1 MKNSHEITNKIIH
14 RITNTYTSD
23 FELLDTE
30 KSDEY
35 YQKENK
41 LLKAISYNK
50 YGVAVS
56 ETLLYY
62 ESENTIVYQDK
73 SYDGDNETVSYCE
86 ETWNEDKTVITTT
99 LLDENKIVE
108 SVDISMYSDGQL
120 LEQTLIADG
129 NEIAIKYY
137 HDINGKIAVMKEY
150 VNGVLKF
157 STKYDIEGKGR
168 RIVRYSADNNKIL
181 EKKYEETDQLGRLVL
196 MRDYNEMNQVIG
208 EAEFTYDKN
217 GEIIQISYSSSLNT
231 SYIKK
236 LYNYGNEKEKTFI
249 ENIFNYVY
257 GKMWEPHIEL

>member
-1 MKNSHEITNKIIH
+1 MKNSNEIKSKIIH

-35 YQKENK
+35 YLEENK
-41 LLKAISYNK
+41 LLKSISYNK
-50 YGVAVS
+50 YGVVVY
-56 ETLLYY
+56 ETMLYY
-62 ESENTIVYQDK
+62 ESKNSMVYQDK
-73 SYDGDNETVSYCE
+73 SYDGDNETVSYTE

-99 LLDENKIVE
+99 LLNENKIVE
-108 SVDISMYSDGQL
+108 SVDISIYSDGQL
-120 LEQTLIADG
+120 IEQTLIADG
-129 NEIAIKYY
+129 NEIVIKYY

-168 RIVRYSADNNKIL
+168 RIVKYSAGDNKIL
-181 EKKYEETDQLGRLVL
+181 EKRYEETDQFGRLVL
-196 MRDYNEMNQVIG
+196 TRDYNEKNQVIG

-217 GEIIQISYSSSLNT
+217 GEMIQISYASTLNT

-236 LYNYGNEKEKTFI
+236 LYNYGNENERTFI
-249 ENIFNYVY
+249 ENIFNYVN
-257 GKMWEPHIEL
+257 GKTLEPQMEM